1 MINISKEF
9 KNRLYKTDIYRVL
22 CNIRGTRRTDL
33 PSDFMKNKP
42 QPQSLD
48 NMSPK
53 TLRSDAGLL
62 LIWLNSSHRVPD
74 CIIVIQIAPFAW
86 FLFFFHHH
94 LEQSSSWRFSWHPL
108 KNPPRVGLTR
118 RPRFGPPSPGLS
130 YPKFPPLISSG
141 WPGGC
146 RTLVPSSR
154 RSSATWETTESILTV
169 CPITARLT
177 CQTKGE
183 VGIIICTTLEVPT
196 MSHPITFTFQ
206 MLRGRNETNTDRV
219 V

>member
-86 FLFFFHHH
+86 FLFFF
-94 LEQSSSWRFSWHPL
+94 
-108 KNPPRVGLTR
+108 
-118 RPRFGPPSPGLS
+118 
-130 YPKFPPLISSG
+130 
-141 WPGGC
+141 
-146 RTLVPSSR
+146 
-154 RSSATWETTESILTV
+154 SI
-169 CPITARLT
+169 
-177 CQTKGE
+177 
-183 VGIIICTTLEVPT
+183 TTLNRAAAEGFLGILWKILLVSG
-196 MSHPITFTFQ
+196 SHAAPASVHRHRASLIQSF
-206 MLRGRNETNTDRV
+206 LRWFHQDGQAAVGHLSLLHGAHQLHGKRQRAYWQCV
-219 V
+219 R